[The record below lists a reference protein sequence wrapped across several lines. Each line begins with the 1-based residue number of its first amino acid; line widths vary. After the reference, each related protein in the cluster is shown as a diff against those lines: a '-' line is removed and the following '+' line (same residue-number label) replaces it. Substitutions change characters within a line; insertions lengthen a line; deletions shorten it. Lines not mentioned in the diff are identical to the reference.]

1 MSTLVSDLILAR
13 LSSLHPKKID
23 LSLGRILS
31 LLDALGHPERRLPPI
46 VHVAGT
52 NGKGSTL
59 AMLHAMIDAAGFK
72 AHRYISP
79 HLVRFNER
87 IMLNGRPI
95 DEARLSACL
104 DRCERAN
111 AGSPITFFEI
121 TTAAA
126 FLAMASDEA
135 DLILLETGLGGLYD
149 ATNVIDKP
157 ALSLL
162 TPVSMDH
169 EAFLGD
175 SLAKIAVSKAGI
187 LKPGC
192 LGIVGPQPAEALEV
206 IEGYAAEIGAPL
218 LIHGRDWLAREEDD
232 LLVVEEAGTTLR
244 LPRPALKGAHQI
256 QNGGLAVM
264 AARHLPSLAIDDD
277 AIASGLRQVVWP
289 ARLQRLTQGPLAA
302 ALGPMHQLWL
312 DGGHNPAAGEVL
324 AESLETL
331 AGGRPAH
338 LIVGM
343 LQTKDFANFLK
354 PLVRHASSITT
365 IPLPEDPE
373 SGHGAEELAAAVAAE
388 GGHAVMAA
396 SLEEAIAGLAQELE
410 RPSLVLICGA
420 LYLAGHVLRANG

>member
-23 LSLGRILS
+23 LSLGRVS
-31 LLDALGHPERRLPPI
+31 RLLEALGHPERHLPPI
-46 VHVAGT
+46 VHIAGT

-59 AMLHAMIDAAGFK
+59 AMLHAMIDAAGLR

-87 IMLNGRPI
+87 IMLNGQPI
-95 DEARLSACL
+95 DEARLSDCL

-111 AGSPITFFEI
+111 ADQPITFFEI

-126 FLAMASDEA
+126 FLAMAADSA
-135 DLILLETGLGGLYD
+135 DLVLLETGLGGLYD
-149 ATNVIDKP
+149 ATNVIDRP

-162 TPVSMDH
+162 TPISMDH

-175 SLAKIAVSKAGI
+175 NISKIAISKAGI

-192 LGIVGPQPAEALEV
+192 LGIVGPQPGSALDV
-206 IEGYAAEIGAPL
+206 IKAHAAEIGAPL
-218 LIHGRDWLAREEDD
+218 LIHGRDWLARAEDD
-232 LLVVEEAGTTLR
+232 FLVVEDGDTTIS

-264 AARHLPSLAIDDD
+264 AARHLPSLIIDEH
-277 AIASGLRQVVWP
+277 AIASGLRRVVWP
-289 ARLQRLTQGPLAA
+289 ARLQRLTQGPLVES
-302 ALGPMHQLWL
+302 LGGMHDLWL

-324 AESLETL
+324 AESLGAL
-331 AGGRPAH
+331 SAGRPVH
-338 LIVGM
+338 LVVGM

-354 PLVRHASSITT
+354 PLVSRVASITT
-365 IPLPEDPE
+365 VPLPEEPGA
-373 SGHGAEELAAAVAAE
+373 GHAAEELAAVVVAENGQANI
-388 GGHAVMAA
+388 AT
-396 SLEEAIAGLAQELE
+396 SLEDATAGLARRLK

-420 LYLAGHVLRANG
+420 LYLAGYVLRTNS